1 MPCPTNA
8 PINLSTSITQ
18 QCSSKCNL
26 EYNYGLSSCSVTNKN
41 TYLDILA
48 YDGNNTVN
56 SDMIGQSL
64 TVTGSRLYAPSLNS
78 YNGFKADAEL
88 IITHTGGGK
97 TLYICIPVVTS
108 EKEGLSAK
116 WFSQVIPF
124 LVGLKKNDSNSI
136 NVSNFTL
143 NDVIPKAA
151 FTIYENGTFDFG
163 GCAEDNIIILFHKN
177 VAINIK
183 SKDYRDLTKIIVPSS
198 YAPNQNPPKNL
209 QINSVGTTSGPGKK
223 SGGAQGRPMTCTP
236 INNADGTSITG
247 SKKSW
252 VPDNSTD
259 ASTEKGKAFVL
270 GYGYWILI
278 TIAAMIVV
286 GLLGYLLHYVFSKKN
301 NSSVSQSPSSP
312 TNGRAGSKG
321 RDEFDY

>member
-8 PINLSTSITQ
+8 PINLSTGITQ

-48 YDGNNTVN
+48 YDGNNTIN
-56 SDMIGQSL
+56 SDMVGQSL
-64 TVTGSRLYAPSLNS
+64 TVTGVRMYAPSLNS

-116 WFSQVIPF
+116 WFSQVMPF
-124 LVGLKKNDSNSI
+124 LAGLKKNDSNSI

-177 VAINIK
+177 VAITMK
-183 SKDYRDLTKIIVPSS
+183 SKDYRALTKIIVPSS
-198 YAPNQNPPKNL
+198 YAPNQSPPKNL

-252 VPDNSTD
+252 DNSTD
-259 ASTEKGKAFVL
+259 TEKDKAFVL
-270 GYGYWILI
+270 DNGYYGPNTYLVWILI

-301 NSSVSQSPSSP
+301 NPIPATSSSMKSS
-312 TNGRAGSKG
+312 TKSG
-321 RDEFDY
+321 DY